1 MQHFHHHPRN
11 TAYQSIL
18 HGRHT
23 PTLPQLDVYFNA
35 DVSHWASI
43 GHGQDVK
50 QILVL
55 SFDDGQG
62 KVARGLSE
70 NGFNGKVGGGKW
82 VDGRF
87 GQALKFDGED
97 DFFEVYD
104 APELRLPEAGTL
116 MAWAFIKGE
125 KGHPSLPR
133 IIIIKSNTNGGSHGY
148 DFLFDRNA
156 GYSLRFCVG
165 GDCDS
170 HFPLELKTRYH
181 LAAAFDGKKIH
192 IYVNGDE
199 VGKRAQLG
207 DSIDTAD
214 LVIHIGNSPNRQR
227 QFQGVL
233 DEIRI
238 FSLALTKGDIVWHM
252 ERGSF
257 EVFPVTLNGKVT
269 TT

>member
-1 MQHFHHHPRN
+1 MGMISFS
-11 TAYQSIL
+11 TV
-18 HGRHT
+18 T
-23 PTLPQLDVYFNA
+23 
-35 DVSHWASI
+35 
-43 GHGQDVK
+43 QD
-50 QILVL
+50 
-55 SFDDGQG
+55 
-62 KVARGLSE
+62 
-70 NGFNGKVGGGKW
+70 
-82 VDGRF
+82 
-87 GQALKFDGED
+87 
-97 DFFEVYD
+97 
-104 APELRLPEAGTL
+104 T
-116 MAWAFIKGE
+116 
-125 KGHPSLPR
+125 H
-133 IIIIKSNTNGGSHGY
+133 Y
-148 DFLFDRNA
+148 DFALAATVIPIFLLN
-156 GYSLRFCVG
+156 SKL
-165 GDCDS
+165 
-170 HFPLELKTRYH
+170 RYH
-181 LAAAFDGKKIH
+181 LAATFDGKKIH